1 MVVLLVSGLAWG
13 ENLPDGFQLE
23 TQVNYDWMGHRY
35 RLGESDTLD
44 LYDEKGISAI
54 LSYGDRFSAGA
65 WVENR
70 ATFSDRS
77 LKNAFSVGWSSA
89 RLDDVRWTVENRLEF
104 KDYRWRG
111 ESLYGSGYLQDDLA
125 AESTW
130 PLWSGLRMALRQ
142 DLSYIDYQ
150 KTTTYFRDA
159 WLSRTTAELQWE
171 PGFLWNATLAYILG
185 VKEIPDSS
193 GMSYQTHTVTSS
205 VDGSVG
211 WALRLQGN
219 GFLERRQNEE
229 TDRQKNSVDLMM
241 EIKIEYDLGL
251 QTSLVMQGNL
261 EMLTYDRPDE
271 VYYDHWTA
279 VGKVGP
285 SRDLIKNMNIT
296 LLPMLRR
303 SLASGTTIGET
314 YWEYGAELEFDYFG
328 TGKFWGQASV
338 EFGFRDYEDSSED
351 AFYSDYY
358 SVRPT
363 VMLSLGLSER
373 VDLDLL
379 LDHEPEW
386 HQQKEDDFAS
396 SLLSCSLSYRF
407 W

>member
-1 MVVLLVSGLAWG
+1 
-13 ENLPDGFQLE
+13 
-23 TQVNYDWMGHRY
+23 
-35 RLGESDTLD
+35 
-44 LYDEKGISAI
+44 
-54 LSYGDRFSAGA
+54 
-65 WVENR
+65 
-70 ATFSDRS
+70 
-77 LKNAFSVGWSSA
+77 
-89 RLDDVRWTVENRLEF
+89 
-104 KDYRWRG
+104 
-111 ESLYGSGYLQDDLA
+111 
-125 AESTW
+125 
-130 PLWSGLRMALRQ
+130 
-142 DLSYIDYQ
+142 
-150 KTTTYFRDA
+150 
-159 WLSRTTAELQWE
+159 
-171 PGFLWNATLAYILG
+171 
-185 VKEIPDSS
+185 
-193 GMSYQTHTVTSS
+193 
-205 VDGSVG
+205 VG